1 MGNCHLLQL
10 VAKSLVAAF
19 LAAALAACGT
29 SQDTGGFFVAPGRY
43 DIYTCAQIADSM
55 EAVQKEGQRLE
66 GLMARASKDASGRI
80 VNAIAYESD
89 YQANRG
95 ALRELQKS
103 AAAKNCTNV
112 AVASPGGR
120 ASNSAVR

>member
-1 MGNCHLLQL
+1 MGISRPLRLT
-10 VAKSLVAAF
+10 AAC
-19 LAAALAACGT
+19 LAAALLSACGA
-29 SQDTGGFFVAPGRY
+29 SRDTGSFFIAPGHY
-43 DIYTCAQIADSM
+43 DIYTCAQIADAM
-55 EAVQKEGQRLE
+55 EATQKEGQRLE
-66 GLMARASKDASGRI
+66 GLMARASKDAGGRI

-95 ALRELQKS
+95 TMRELQKS

-120 ASNSAVR
+120 KSNSAIR

>member
-1 MGNCHLLQL
+1 
-10 VAKSLVAAF
+10 
-19 LAAALAACGT
+19 
-29 SQDTGGFFVAPGRY
+29 
-43 DIYTCAQIADSM
+43 M

-66 GLMARASKDASGRI
+66 GLMARASKDAGGKI
-80 VNAIAYESD
+80 IGTIAYEPD
-89 YQANRG
+89 YLTNRG
-95 ALRELQKS
+95 ELRELQKS